1 MIKPKKI
8 VTTEY
13 MCTYCGRKQLRNSFL
28 GRPLPGKCDRRNGD
42 QPHRWVI
49 NRKF

>member
-1 MIKPKKI
+1 MLRKKPALI
-8 VTTEY
+8 EY
-13 MCTYCGRKQLRNSFL
+13 MCTYCGVKNCRGINS
-28 GRPLPGKCDRRNGD
+28 GRPQPGKCPRRKSD